1 MGKKVMVKNV
11 MNMAQILDQIEWIIG
26 KKDFI
31 KHLIA

>member
-11 MNMAQILDQIEWIIG
+11 MNMTQILDQIEWIIG
-26 KKDFI
+26 KTDFI